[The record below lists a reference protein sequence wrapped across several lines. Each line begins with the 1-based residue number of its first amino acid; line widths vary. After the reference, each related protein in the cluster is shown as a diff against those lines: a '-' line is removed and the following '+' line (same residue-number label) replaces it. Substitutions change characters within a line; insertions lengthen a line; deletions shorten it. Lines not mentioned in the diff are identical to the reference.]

1 MLCFQNAYPKIGVE
15 LINLIMSKT
24 KLTESEISLS
34 LLDQIVKKF
43 STNNTNDAKKLLSF
57 VANFMYNLEKRVSDK
72 SDPTIVLE
80 ESF

>member
-1 MLCFQNAYPKIGVE
+1 
-15 LINLIMSKT
+15 MSKT